1 MKKIHPLLV
10 AAWAALFLSAGAVR
24 ADSFDAEQGFRSAMT
39 AFKERNF
46 YSARLLLQE
55 IVLKDGRGEYGDD
68 AQYYL
73 GMTYFYEGDYRT
85 AQFEFKALQRDFPDS
100 PFVVRAAFW
109 NGEAWFYRKQ
119 YREALEAHSAFVRK
133 HRENALS
140 ASALYTIGFIY
151 NEQKRYD
158 EAVQEF
164 NRALRDY
171 PDTPVAPALTL
182 QLGIARFNAQEYSEA
197 RRAFE
202 TLLVKYTQADNLDA
216 ARFWL
221 GKSYFAENKFA
232 EALREFSAV
241 RNDFPASEHAAE
253 AVYLA
258 ALCRYRQGNLAEAG
272 ELLSKAAAD
281 FPQSS
286 IYPFVRLRQAQL
298 ASEQNDETAALPPLI
313 DIMNNHRGHE
323 TFGPALD
330 LFAEIRRKQ
339 GKTAEALATFEALE
353 NEKGLA
359 GKNRK
364 EVLRRHA
371 DLLYSEGKF
380 AEAGEKYELLA
391 KEFPAG
397 NEGANH
403 YLLLGRTRLKEGK
416 FEAALAALSQLEK
429 NYEDSSAQADAL
441 YLKAEI
447 SYQQGKFTQAL
458 QLYSRF
464 VKKYRNHA
472 RATDAEMGIG
482 WTYFELKQFARA
494 ADHFRRLL
502 KNEQSSAV
510 RSKALLALGACLY
523 NLRDLDGAESGY
535 REIITKYPVEK
546 TEFAEAI
553 YQLAWLNFRR
563 NRPQEAGE
571 DFRRYL
577 ALGAEQPRHA
587 EASYFSALCL
597 LQTGNYAEAESALSA
612 LTSTPNTPAWI
623 REKSLADLAKSKAA
637 LQQLLP
643 ARATWQQLLKEY
655 PESAMRDEASYQVT
669 ALSLRLGDEQTAIS
683 AADKLR
689 IENPESAWF
698 AETLSEIAAYY
709 RQKRNFSQATA
720 VLKELG
726 AVKKKPDEKLEVQ
739 LTRAQ
744 VLLDQGEYDE
754 AERMLGAVMRNED
767 AREETIIRAAQLL
780 FGRFEA
786 SGNLAAGSTE
796 AEALAQR
803 FAENGRLRDEMILST
818 ARFRLLQQQYAE
830 CRDLLLPLLK
840 NRETAGR
847 ARFMLGEI
855 SLALGDTTKAIDY
868 FRQVSQK
875 QDASIWLKAR
885 LMVGEILYSRKDF
898 EEAAR
903 EFSRIAYAENRDVII
918 YEKSL
923 WRAALAFRAIGKQRE
938 FETFRAKLREAFPQ
952 SPYNK
957 ELE

>member
-1 MKKIHPLLV
+1 MKHYSPVFL
-10 AAWAALFLSAGAVR
+10 AAWMALLIPAGR
-24 ADSFDAEQGFRSAMT
+24 LQADSFDAEQSFRSAMT

-73 GMTYFYEGDYRT
+73 AMTYFYETDYRT
-85 AQFEFKALQRDFPDS
+85 AQFEFRALQRDFPDS

-119 YREALEAHSAFVRK
+119 YREALESHAAFLRK
-133 HRENALS
+133 YRENPLC

-171 PDTPVAPALTL
+171 PDTPVAPAITL
-182 QLGIARFNAQEYSEA
+182 QLGIAHFNAQEYSEA

-232 EALREFSAV
+232 EALREFTAV
-241 RNDFPASEHAAE
+241 RNDFPQSQHAAE

-258 ALCRYRQGNLAEAG
+258 ALCRYRQGNFAESA
-272 ELLSKAAAD
+272 ELLAKAAAD
-281 FPQSS
+281 FPQSA

-298 ASEQNDETAALPPLI
+298 AYEKGNNGEALPPLI

-323 TFGPALD
+323 TFAPALD

-353 NEKGLA
+353 SEKNLTGQ
-359 GKNRK
+359 NRK

-371 DLLYSEGKF
+371 DLLYNEGKYT
-380 AEAGEKYELLA
+380 EAGDKYELLA
-391 KEFPAG
+391 KEFPLG

-429 NYEDSSAQADAL
+429 KYDDSAAQADAL

-447 SYQQGKFTQAL
+447 SFQQGSFTQAL

-502 KNEQSSAV
+502 KNEKNSAV

-523 NLRDLDGAESGY
+523 NLRDLDGAEASY
-535 REIITKYPVEK
+535 REIINSYAAEK
-546 TEFAEAI
+546 TEYAEAL

-563 NRPQEAGE
+563 NRPQQAGE

-577 ALGAEQPRHA
+577 ALAGDLPRYS
-587 EASYFSALCL
+587 EASYFAALCAF
-597 LQTGNYAEAESALSA
+597 QTGNFAESERALA
-612 LTSTPNTPAWI
+612 ELTTKPGTVPWI
-623 REKSLADLAKSKAA
+623 REKSLGDLAKSRAA
-637 LQQLLP
+637 LNQP
-643 ARATWQQLLKEY
+643 SSARDTWQQLLKEF
-655 PESAMRDEASYQVT
+655 PESAMRDEAGYQIVT
-669 ALSLRLGDEQTAIS
+669 LSLKLGDEQTAI
-683 AADKLR
+683 ATADRLR
-689 IENPESAWF
+689 TENRESPWF
-698 AETLSEIAAYY
+698 AETLSEIASYY
-709 RQKRNFSQATA
+709 RQKRQFAQATA

-726 AVKKKPDEKLEVQ
+726 SVKKKPDEKLEVQ

-744 VLLDQGEYDE
+744 VLLDQGEFDE
-754 AERMLGAVMRNED
+754 AERMLGAVIRNED

-780 FGRFEA
+780 FGRYEA
-786 SGNLAAGSTE
+786 SGNLTTGV
-796 AEALAQR
+796 AEADTLAQR
-803 FAENGRLRDEMILST
+803 FAENARLRDEMRLAA
-818 ARFRLLQQQYAE
+818 ARFRFLQQQYAE
-830 CRDLLLPLLK
+830 CRENLLPLLK

-847 ARFMLGEI
+847 ARFMLGEV
-855 SLALGDTTKAIDY
+855 SLALSDQARALDY
-868 FRQVSQK
+868 FRQISQK
-875 QDASIWLKAR
+875 QDAAIWLKAR
-885 LMVGEILYSRKDF
+885 LMVGEILYARKDF

-903 EFSRIAYAENRDVII
+903 EFSRIAYAENRDATI

-938 FETFRAKLREAFPQ
+938 FETFRTKLREAFPQ

>member
-1 MKKIHPLLV
+1 MQKFHPLLIATWAV
-10 AAWAALFLSAGAVR
+10 FFFSAIAAR
-24 ADSFDAEQGFRSAMT
+24 ADSFDAEQNFRSAMT

-109 NGEAWFYRKQ
+109 NGEAWFYRKK
-119 YREALEAHSAFVRK
+119 YREALEAHAAFVRK
-133 HRENALS
+133 HRENPLC
-140 ASALYTIGFIY
+140 ASALYTMGFIY

-164 NRALRDY
+164 TRALRDY
-171 PDTPVAPALTL
+171 PETPVAPALTL
-182 QLGIARFNAQEYSEA
+182 QLGIARFNLQEYSEA
-197 RRAFE
+197 RRSFE
-202 TLLVKYTQADNLDA
+202 TLLVKYAQADNLDA

-241 RNDFPASEHAAE
+241 RNDFPVSEFAAE

-258 ALCRYRQGNLAEAG
+258 ALCRYREGKLSEAG
-272 ELLSKAAAD
+272 ELLAKAAAD
-281 FPQSS
+281 YPQST

-298 ASEQNDETAALPPLI
+298 AAEQNDAASALPALI
-313 DIMNNHRGHE
+313 DIMNNHRAHE

-380 AEAGEKYELLA
+380 ADAGEKHELLA

-397 NEGANH
+397 DEGANH
-403 YLLLGRTRLKEGK
+403 YLLLARTRLKEGK
-416 FEAALAALSQLEK
+416 FEAALKALSQLEK
-429 NYEDSSAQADAL
+429 NYDDSAAQADAL

-447 SYQQGKFTQAL
+447 SYQQGKFTEAL

-464 VKKYRNHA
+464 VKKYRSHA

-502 KNEQSSAV
+502 KNAQSSAV

-523 NLRDLDGAESGY
+523 NLRDLDGAEAGY
-535 REIITKYPVEK
+535 REIITKYAAEK
-546 TEFAEAI
+546 TEYAEAI

-563 NRPQEAGE
+563 SKPQEAGQ

-597 LQTGNYAEAESALSA
+597 LQTGNYAEAETALSA
-612 LTSTPNTPAWI
+612 LTSSSATPGWI
-623 REKSLADLAKSKAA
+623 REKSLADLAKSRAA
-637 LQQLLP
+637 LQQLAQ

-655 PESAMRDEASYQVT
+655 PECAISDEAGYQVT
-669 ALSLRLGDEQTAIS
+669 ALSLKLGDEQAAIS
-683 AADKLR
+683 AADRLR
-689 IENPESAWF
+689 SENPESPWF
-698 AETLSEIAAYY
+698 AEALSEIAAYY

-720 VLKELG
+720 VLKELSS
-726 AVKKKPDEKLEVQ
+726 VKKKPDEKLEVQ

-744 VLLDQGEYDE
+744 VLIDQGEFDE

-767 AREETIIRAAQLL
+767 AREETVIRAAQLL
-780 FGRFEA
+780 FGRFEV
-786 SGNLAAGSTE
+786 SGNLAAGSAE

-803 FAENGRLRDEMILST
+803 FAENARLRDEMRLAG
-818 ARFRLLQQQYAE
+818 ARFRFLQQQYAE
-830 CRDLLLPLLK
+830 SREMLLPLLK
-840 NRETAGR
+840 SREIAGR

-855 SLALGDTTKAIDY
+855 SLALGDTAKAIDY
-868 FRQVSQK
+868 FRQISQK
-875 QDASIWLKAR
+875 QDAAIWLKAR
-885 LMVGEILYSRKDF
+885 LMVGEILYSRNEY

-903 EFSRIAYAENRDVII
+903 EFSRIAYAENRDAAI

-923 WRAALAFRAIGKQRE
+923 YRAALAFRAIGKQRE
-938 FETFRAKLREAFPQ
+938 FETLRAKLREAFPQ

>member
-1 MKKIHPLLV
+1 
-10 AAWAALFLSAGAVR
+10 
-24 ADSFDAEQGFRSAMT
+24 MT

-119 YREALEAHSAFVRK
+119 YREALEAHAAFVRK
-133 HRENALS
+133 HRENALC

-164 NRALRDY
+164 TRALRDY
-171 PDTPVAPALTL
+171 PETPVAPALTL
-182 QLGIARFNAQEYSEA
+182 QLGIARFNSQEYSEA

-202 TLLVKYTQADNLDA
+202 TLLVKYTQAENLDA

-221 GKSYFAENKFA
+221 GKSFFAENKFD
-232 EALREFSAV
+232 EAMREFTAV
-241 RNDFPASEHAAE
+241 RRDFPASEYAAE

-258 ALCRYRQGNLAEAG
+258 ALCRYRQGNLPEAN
-272 ELLSKAAAD
+272 ELLARAAAD
-281 FPQSS
+281 FPQSP

-298 ASEQNDETAALPPLI
+298 AAEKSDETAALPPLI
-313 DIMNNHRGHE
+313 DIMNNHRAHE
-323 TFGPALD
+323 TFAPALD
-330 LFAEIRRKQ
+330 LFAEVRRKQ
-339 GKTAEALATFEALE
+339 GKIPDALATFEALG
-353 NEKGLA
+353 NEKNLS

-364 EVLRRHA
+364 EVLRRHG
-371 DLLYSEGKF
+371 DLLYSEGRF

-391 KEFPAG
+391 KEFPSG
-397 NEGANH
+397 NDGASH

-416 FEAALAALSQLEK
+416 FEAALAALSYLEK
-429 NYEDSSAQADAL
+429 NYEDSAAQADAL

-464 VKKYRNHA
+464 VKKHRNHA

-502 KNEQSSAV
+502 KNEQSSTV

-523 NLRDLDGAESGY
+523 NLRDLDGAEAGY
-535 REIITKYPVEK
+535 REIISQYASEK
-546 TEFAEAI
+546 TEYAEAI

-563 NRPQEAGE
+563 SKPQEAGE

-577 ALGAEQPRHA
+577 ALGAGLPRNA
-587 EASYFSALCL
+587 EATYFSALCL
-597 LQTGNYAEAESALSA
+597 LQTGNYQEAESALA
-612 LTSTPNTPAWI
+612 DLAGAPATPAWI
-623 REKSLADLAKSKAA
+623 REKALADLAKSKAA
-637 LQQLLP
+637 LKQLAP
-643 ARATWQQLLKEY
+643 ARATWQQLLAEY
-655 PESAMRDEASYQVT
+655 PESAMRDEARYHVT
-669 ALSLRLGDEQTAIS
+669 ALSLRLGDEQLAITE
-683 AADKLR
+683 ADKLR
-689 IENPESAWF
+689 GENPESAWF
-698 AETLSEIAAYY
+698 AETLSELANYY
-709 RQKRNFSQATA
+709 RQRREFAKATA

-726 AVKKKPDEKLEVQ
+726 AAKKKPDEKLEVQ

-744 VLLDQGEYDE
+744 VLLDQGEHE
-754 AERMLGAVMRNED
+754 EGERMLRAVMRNEE
-767 AREETIIRAAQLL
+767 AREETVIRAAQLL

-786 SGNLAAGSTE
+786 SGNLSAGTAE
-796 AEALAQR
+796 AEAMAQR
-803 FAENGRLRDEMILST
+803 FAESFRLRDEMRLAS
-818 ARFRLLQQQYAE
+818 ARFRFLQQQYAE
-830 CRDLLLPLLK
+830 CRETLLPLLK
-840 NRETAGR
+840 NRDTAGR
-847 ARFMLGEI
+847 ARFMLGEV
-855 SLALGDTTKAIDY
+855 SLVLNDTQKAMDY
-868 FRQVSQK
+868 FRQISQK

-885 LMVGEILYSRKDF
+885 LMVGEILYARKEF

-903 EFSRIAYAENRDVII
+903 EFSRIAYAENRDNAIF
-918 YEKSL
+918 EKSL